1 MRTHC
6 IMAEYSEIWHLLTLV
21 DITQTGDLR
30 GTGKARNQQ
39 RNFDT
44 VQQIVNMLAQPFSL
58 AEPTKTDWGQVHRKF
73 KEVGT
78 TWGEIHDFT
87 QETLVDLDMWM
98 WRFGIEQSGVLDL
111 HERYD
116 GKGLLNIFDNVP
128 VVVGLDENAV
138 IQPPVFS
145 ITEKLRNI
153 LLICENRS

>member
-1 MRTHC
+1 
-6 IMAEYSEIWHLLTLV
+6 
-21 DITQTGDLR
+21 
-30 GTGKARNQQ
+30 
-39 RNFDT
+39 
-44 VQQIVNMLAQPFSL
+44 
-58 AEPTKTDWGQVHRKF
+58 
-73 KEVGT
+73 
-78 TWGEIHDFT
+78 
-87 QETLVDLDMWM
+87 MWM

>member
-1 MRTHC
+1 
-6 IMAEYSEIWHLLTLV
+6 MAEYSEIWHLLTLV

-30 GTGKARNQQ
+30 GNGKARNQQ

-58 AEPTKTDWGQVHRKF
+58 AEPIRTDWGQVHRKF

-87 QETLVDLDMWM
+87 QETLVDLNMWM
-98 WRFGIEQSGVLDL
+98 CRFGIEQPGVLDL
-111 HERYD
+111 HEKYD
-116 GKGLLNIFDNVP
+116 CKGLLSIFDNVP
-128 VVVGLDENAV
+128 VVIGLDENAV

-145 ITEKLRNI
+145 NTEKLRNL